1 MTLPD
6 LRTTTP
12 VTVMRRVSPVVVI
25 AAVVALAFIGAATL
39 VATLFAPRGH
49 DATVVT
55 AFVLSTLAPTIVG
68 LLALVRGDH
77 AVQVGET
84 NATRLVATAAKVE
97 QVAQDVNGHLG
108 RHDALAASVAQ
119 VAETVAA
126 AAGVQVSV
134 PRDPQ
139 TRTRD
144 TDVPAS
150 STTDAAPAVA
160 DVAPLADQ
168 T

>member
-6 LRTTTP
+6 LRATHP
-12 VTVMRRVSPVVVI
+12 VTVIRRVSPVVII
-25 AAVVALAFIGAATL
+25 AAVVALSFIGAATL

-49 DATVVT
+49 DATVIT

-108 RHDALAASVAQ
+108 RHDQLAQAVAN

-126 AAGVQVSV
+126 AAGVEVAM
-134 PRDPQ
+134 PRDPE
-139 TRTRD
+139 TRTRSAD
-144 TDVPAS
+144 VTAELGTGGDPAAVDVP
-150 STTDAAPAVA
+150 
-160 DVAPLADQ
+160 PLADQ